1 MELNIGSNLIRN
13 TSGVLRVQGKEQ
25 AFLEIGDDGQ
35 LLLTMDVYD
44 SNRNHVAKLRR
55 NAWAFNNK
63 ERFEVTTSPKS
74 LQLID
79 KESGAVVVEVK
90 VLDKGNIQIARG
102 DFYTHMGNRLEIT
115 LQYWR
120 IAGIT
125 MSDNIIDSCG
135 GAVEIG

>member
-1 MELNIGSNLIRN
+1 MELNIGSNIINN
-13 TSGVLRVQGKEQ
+13 TSGVLTVQGKEQ
-25 AFLEIGDDGQ
+25 VFLEIGEDGK

-74 LQLID
+74 LQLRD

-90 VLDKGNIQIARG
+90 VLDKDSIEIPRG
-102 DFYTHMGNRLEIT
+102 EFYTHLGNLLEIT
-115 LQYWR
+115 PHYWR
-120 IAGIT
+120 IGGLT
-125 MSDNIIDSCG
+125 MSDNLFDSCG
-135 GAVEIG
+135 GAVAIG